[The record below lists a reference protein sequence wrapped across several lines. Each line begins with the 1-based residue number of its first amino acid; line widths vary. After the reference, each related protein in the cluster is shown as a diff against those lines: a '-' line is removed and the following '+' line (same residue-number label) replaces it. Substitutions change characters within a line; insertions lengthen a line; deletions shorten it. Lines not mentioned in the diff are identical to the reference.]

1 MNHADEF
8 RRCLIDLDVVGIC
21 DLWFH
26 VCPHLPQPKNNEE
39 ALVTMHYARTTART
53 VPLRL
58 RCYSHAWLT
67 ERGLPSGL
75 PDWWKP
81 KAARLYPHQVK
92 AVGVSV
98 KALSE
103 ANASRARAIEK
114 AMSDAVAECYA
125 DGVTDPDVVKARMD
139 EARQRV

>member
-1 MNHADEF
+1 MNHADAF
-8 RRCLIDLDVVGIC
+8 RRCLIELDVVGVC

-39 ALVTMHYARTTART
+39 VLVTIHYARTTAQT
-53 VPLRL
+53 VPLKL

-81 KAARLYPHQVK
+81 KAARLYPHQVT

-103 ANASRARAIEK
+103 ANAPLARAIEK
-114 AMSDAVAECYA
+114 AMSDAVQECYA
-125 DGVTDPDVVKARMD
+125 DGVTDPDIVKSRMD
-139 EARQRV
+139 AARQRV